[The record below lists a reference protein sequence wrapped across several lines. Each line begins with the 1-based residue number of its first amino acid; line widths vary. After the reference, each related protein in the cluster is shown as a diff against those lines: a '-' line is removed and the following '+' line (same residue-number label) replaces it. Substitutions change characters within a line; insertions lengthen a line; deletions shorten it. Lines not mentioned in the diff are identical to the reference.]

1 MKSSLVGGGSI
12 RTPLGRV
19 GRDTWLGGV
28 LLLLQTFTNNRLT
41 VSLMDQLV
49 VAKSVDQWRET
60 LEKYQT
66 FGAMKWRWS
75 TVADSI
81 RPETSSVNDRVA
93 YTKAGH

>member
-1 MKSSLVGGGSI
+1 
-12 RTPLGRV
+12 V
-19 GRDTWLGGV
+19 GRDTWLGSV

-75 TVADSI
+75 TV
-81 RPETSSVNDRVA
+81 PETSSVNDRVA